1 MEKTKNTEQNIE
13 LSSTPMT
20 TKDIYEQIAS
30 TTQYQH
36 QLRLE
41 FPDMPD
47 WWKDWN
53 WVFNRPEA
61 LANIDYKM
69 RQWEKGEGGKKFK
82 AHFGER
88 YTKKV
93 DLPDVG
99 G

>member
-1 MEKTKNTEQNIE
+1 
-13 LSSTPMT
+13 
-20 TKDIYEQIAS
+20 
-30 TTQYQH
+30 
-36 QLRLE
+36 
-41 FPDMPD
+41 MPE

-53 WVFNRPEA
+53 RVFNRPEA

-82 AHFGER
+82 AQFGER